1 MASWTDLLT
10 PDQQPGYGRG
20 NNSAIANLLLQQ
32 SMDGSQI
39 QNPLQGLAKLA
50 QAYVAKGL
58 MQKDQATQQAGNA
71 SLASALA
78 PPSMMT
84 TGGGPPTNFDLGG
97 GRSLDYT
104 TPEISRDTNS
114 DKRGEIASLLNSGAI
129 SPQSVA
135 PQLMQSLGLGAPKEP
150 IKGSPGDVFY
160 DPATHAP
167 IPGMAVPAKPDRPE
181 ATPDII
187 QIAQAMFPNDP
198 KAQHDYMAKNSPA
211 NLRSITNINTPKQN
225 WQILTDPKSNT
236 QYRYD
241 LDSGKAL
248 TLDGQPYTPGGAGK
262 INSGSIRS
270 PASLAAMKFMEEN
283 PDATAEDLTKFAA
296 DYGKTVKSTSAFG
309 TGKQGD
315 LLRSF
320 NVGISH
326 LNTLGTLVDALGNND
341 VQLLNKAGNAFKEQT
356 GSPAPTNFDAAKAIV
371 GDEVIKAIVGSGGAL
386 ADREN
391 AQNQIN
397 NAKSPQQL
405 RGVIQTY
412 KTLMAGQLRGL
423 SKQYQ
428 DTTGLKDFN
437 DRLAP
442 ETVKELETEQ
452 PGGGPVASSTT
463 DALLKKYGVTK

>member
-10 PDQQPGYGRG
+10 PDQQPGYGG
-20 NNSAIANLLLQQ
+20 KNSAIAQLLLQQ
-32 SMDGSQI
+32 SMDNSPI
-39 QNPLQGLAKLA
+39 QSPVQGLAKLA

-58 MQKDQATQQAGNA
+58 MQKDQQAQTAGNA
-71 SLASALA
+71 SLAQALA
-78 PPSMMT
+78 PEKIET
-84 TGGGPPTNFDLGG
+84 TGGGPSSPLPIGG
-97 GRSLDYT
+97 GQSIDYAP
-104 TPEISRDTNS
+104 PEISRDVNG
-114 DKRGEIASLLNSGAI
+114 DKRSQIAALLNGGAI
-129 SPQSVA
+129 APKEFA
-135 PQLMQSLGLGAPKEP
+135 PQLLDSMGLGKPKEP
-150 IKGSPGDVFY
+150 IKGAPGDVFY
-160 DPATHAP
+160 DPSTHAP
-167 IPGMAVPAKPDRPE
+167 IPGMSVPVKPDKPE
-181 ATPDII
+181 ATPDIM
-187 QIAQAMFPNDP
+187 QIAGSLFPGDQ
-198 KAQHDYMAKNSPA
+198 KAQHDYIIKNSPS
-211 NLRSITNINTPKQN
+211 NLRAPAPKVN

-283 PDATAEDLTKFAA
+283 PNATAQDLTKFAA

-309 TGKQGD
+309 SGKQGD
-315 LLRSF
+315 LIRSF

-326 LNTLGTLVDALGNND
+326 LNTLDGLVDALGNGN
-341 VQLLNKAGNAFKEQT
+341 VQLLNQAGNAFKQQT
-356 GSPAPTNFDAAKAIV
+356 GSAAPTNFDAAKAIV
-371 GDEVIKAIVGSGGAL
+371 GDEIIKAIVGGGGAL

-397 NAKSPQQL
+397 RANSPAQL

-428 DTTGLKDFN
+428 DTTGLGDFN
-437 DRLAP
+437 SRLAP
-442 ETVKELETEQ
+442 ETVKELETEM
-452 PGGGPVASSTT
+452 PANAAPASDT

>member
-1 MASWTDLLT
+1 MASWTDLLM
-10 PDQQPGYGRG
+10 PDQQSGYGRG

-39 QNPLQGLAKLA
+39 QNPLQGLARLA

-58 MQKDQATQQAGNA
+58 MQKDQATQQTGNT

-78 PPSMMT
+78 PEKIET
-84 TGGGPPTNFDLGG
+84 IGGGPPTTYDLGE
-97 GRSLDYT
+97 GRSLDYA
-104 TPEISRDTNS
+104 TPQISQDTNS
-114 DKRGEIASLLNSGAI
+114 GKRAEIASLLNSGAI

-160 DPATHAP
+160 DPSTHAP
-167 IPGMAVPAKPDRPE
+167 IPGMSVPMKPDKPE
-181 ATPDII
+181 ATPDIM
-187 QIAQAMFPNDP
+187 QIAGSLFPGNQ
-198 KAQHDYMAKNSPA
+198 KAQRDYIIKNSPS
-211 NLRSITNINTPKQN
+211 NTRSAPAAKEN
-225 WQILTDPKSNT
+225 WQILTDPKTNT

-262 INSGSIRS
+262 ISSGTVRS

-283 PDATAEDLTKFAA
+283 PTATAEDLTKFAA

-315 LLRSF
+315 LIRSF

-341 VQLLNKAGNAFKEQT
+341 IQLLNKAGNAFKEQT

-397 NAKSPQQL
+397 NAKSPAQL

-452 PGGGPVASSTT
+452 PGGGPAASSTT